1 MGEGLRLGQD
11 VLNRT
16 SKVRAEGREIAE
28 VHEKRLANNPAWPND
43 VLMSSRIKP
52 PPLTALAR
60 CKMSST
66 RCQIPARISDRNRR
80 RSSAASTR
88 SARRTAIA
96 DAILFLEAFAERL
109 PENFGHR
116 STVLISLRDA
126 VRHRLENAANMHT
139 AADLHVRP
147 WFSNRADLK
156 AVGVASDLRN
166 TRRPAS
172 RNGIDSAMAA
182 QKTALPPRSQP
193 GESRRCGQ
201 GFESTR
207 GFDPWNGVR
216 LSCNCTK

>member
-88 SARRTAIA
+88 SARGLQLPMPFSSWKRSQNACRRTLDIDQPFSYLYEMQSVIA
-96 DAILFLEAFAERL
+96 WKTPQTCI
-109 PENFGHR
+109 PPP
-116 STVLISLRDA
+116 IC
-126 VRHRLENAANMHT
+126 M
-139 AADLHVRP
+139 
-147 WFSNRADLK
+147 
-156 AVGVASDLRN
+156 
-166 TRRPAS
+166 
-172 RNGIDSAMAA
+172 SALGS
-182 QKTALPPRSQP
+182 QTALI
-193 GESRRCGQ
+193 
-201 GFESTR
+201 
-207 GFDPWNGVR
+207 
-216 LSCNCTK
+216 